1 MLAVLRKHFLT
12 GLFVLLPL
20 GVTLWLVFF
29 LVNQVGTPA
38 SRIFF
43 RSLNFPMEFEFLL
56 KVLGTLLVFI
66 LITFLGLFS
75 NLLMGKL
82 FIRWGE
88 MFVERLPVVSKIY
101 GTVKQIVTT
110 FSEQQKS
117 VFQEVVLVEFPRSG
131 CYALGFLTGEA
142 KGEIQVRTGK
152 TLINIFIPTT
162 PNPTNGFLIFLPR
175 DEVRILDMPVTDGMK
190 VVISGGAVVPP
201 YHPREEKP
209 APVRIENPK
218 SLADLNP
225 GHSHGKPE

>member
-1 MLAVLRKHFLT
+1 MFGLLRKHFLT

-20 GVTLWLVFF
+20 GVTLWLIFI

-43 RSLNFPMEFEFLL
+43 RSLNFPMQFEFLL
-56 KVLGTLLVFI
+56 KVLGTILVFV
-66 LITFLGLFS
+66 LITFLGFFS
-75 NLLMGKL
+75 NLLLGKL

-110 FSEQQKS
+110 FSEQKKT
-117 VFQEVVLVEFPRSG
+117 VFQEVVLIEFPRPG

-142 KGEIQVRTGK
+142 KGEIQYRTGK
-152 TLINIFIPTT
+152 TLINIFVPTT
-162 PNPTNGFLIFLPR
+162 PNPTNGFLVFLPEE
-175 DEVRILDMPVTDGMK
+175 EVQVLDMPVTDGMK

-201 YHPREEKP
+201 YQPGEKK
-209 APVRIENPK
+209 AEAVNIENPEAKPGIQSVPADGK
-218 SLADLNP
+218 S
-225 GHSHGKPE
+225 E